1 MRNYV
6 FTAIVALA
14 IGVSLGLYLGWVQF
28 PREYRDGYLCQLAP
42 SYQEQY
48 TIMVARGYRQ
58 DGDIDRAFER
68 LQPLLTTNVAVCA
81 ESSNQIDNIPLWV
94 QTVAEKYISTSADR
108 AVIEDLVVLSAGF
121 GRTTPLMDN
130 FLPEEAQP

>member
-1 MRNYV
+1 MRNYIA
-6 FTAIVALA
+6 TAIVALI

-28 PREYRDGYLCQLAP
+28 PREYREGYLCQLAP
-42 SYQEQY
+42 SYQEAY

-58 DGDIDRAFER
+58 DSDIDRALER
-68 LQPLLTTNVAVCA
+68 LQPLLTTNDPVCA
-81 ESSNQIDNIPLWV
+81 DSSNPIDNIPLWV

-121 GRTTPLMDN
+121 GRVTPLMEN
-130 FLPEEAQP
+130 FLPLEVQS